1 MRRLTGREITIVA
14 VGAALAIVVVLVLV
28 FFRPAVER
36 LQAAQRQVAASSQQL
51 NEDQQT
57 AARLPAAKIQHAQ
70 TVAALQRAEQQ
81 IPSQL
86 ALPQIVALLVQGID
100 GAGGQFVQMEF
111 PQGVPAAALPGTPL
125 VQALSFTMI
134 VRGTWPQIID
144 FLHSTESLPR
154 LIAVDS
160 VSVTKEPLQQGTA
173 PTVTPVLR
181 AELTL
186 RAFALR

>member
-28 FFRPAVER
+28 FFRPAVAR

-51 NEDQQT
+51 SQDQST
-57 AARLPAAKIQHAQ
+57 AARLPQAKAQHAA

-81 IPSQL
+81 IPSDL

-100 GAGGQFVQMEF
+100 GAGGQFVQLEF
-111 PQGVPAAALPGTPL
+111 PQGVPATALPGSPL

-134 VRGTWPQIID
+134 VRGTWPQIIE
-144 FLHSTESLPR
+144 FLHTTEGLPR

-160 VSVTKEPLQQGTA
+160 VSVTKEPLQQGAA
-173 PTVTPVLR
+173 PTVTPILR
-181 AELTL
+181 AELSL